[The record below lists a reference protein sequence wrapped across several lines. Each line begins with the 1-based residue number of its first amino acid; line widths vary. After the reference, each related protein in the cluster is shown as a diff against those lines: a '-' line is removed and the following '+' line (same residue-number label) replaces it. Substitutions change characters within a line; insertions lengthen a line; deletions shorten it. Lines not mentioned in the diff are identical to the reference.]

1 MVEPLRTFSE
11 GSEYL
16 HYSIQDGMLIYD
28 NIIKGSWAQPWYF
41 AYTKSD
47 IINIVSFHFIIIPLG
62 NTFLLNAS
70 GPPDPPLGEYRA
82 TDINPNDLEIALPT
96 PISIDAF
103 QIT

>member
-1 MVEPLRTFSE
+1 MIILSKAAEHNHDI
-11 GSEYL
+11 L
-16 HYSIQDGMLIYD
+16 H
-28 NIIKGSWAQPWYF
+28 
-41 AYTKSD
+41 TKSD
-47 IINIVSFHFIIIPLG
+47 IINIVSFHFIIIPLE

>member
-1 MVEPLRTFSE
+1 M
-11 GSEYL
+11 
-16 HYSIQDGMLIYD
+16 
-28 NIIKGSWAQPWYF
+28 IILSKAAEHNHDILP
-41 AYTKSD
+41 TKSD
-47 IINIVSFHFIIIPLG
+47 IINIVSFHFIIIPLE

-82 TDINPNDLEIALPT
+82 TDIKPNDLEIALPT